1 MNSVEKQTPRKK
13 LRETLDGILLEGES
27 IRAKVGGRPEESTIK
42 GQVVLASRGL
52 MLATDRRV
60 LVLDRTG
67 NDNYYLSA
75 ALGYDRL
82 SEAKYYRDLFSGTL
96 AMTYTLHL
104 QDNDGAVYRLVAVEE
119 EKASVFV
126 DFVRAMMEASGA

>member
-1 MNSVEKQTPRKK
+1 MNSVKKYPPRKK
-13 LRETLDGILLEGES
+13 LREMLDEILLEGES
-27 IRAKVGGRPEESTIK
+27 IRAKVGGRPEEATIK

-67 NDNYYLSA
+67 DDNYHLSA
-75 ALGYDRL
+75 ALDYEQL
-82 SEAKYYRDLFSGTL
+82 SEVKYYRDLFSGTL

-104 QDNDGAVYRLVAVEE
+104 QDKGGVVYRLVAVEE
-119 EKASVFV
+119 EKAVVFV
-126 DFVRAMMEASGA
+126 DFVRAMMDVSGA